1 MTASE
6 RAVSIFDI
14 ADFSLLDMLRC
25 SKGLRQAAS
34 HTHVFD
40 AAATAVTGYLYSQ
53 FADPATK
60 QPQCALVRLYNT
72 RRYGDLDPSL
82 QNFARNKLG
91 GMPLGDDTRVLTL
104 VATTGLK
111 PEWCDPD
118 RSLAHKAIPL
128 PSVEIVEQ
136 APMIA
141 ALIKALGVEIADL
154 VTPSVSLMRDSE
166 GKTYNV
172 FFVERALGSPVI
184 PAQTEFVK
192 PYGIKSV
199 IGFGGLLPTGELFAL
214 VMFSRVS
221 VPAESAAR
229 FRSVA
234 LDVKAIL
241 HQLSLSE
248 ATSRERLTS
257 RFTESVE
264 G

>member
-1 MTASE
+1 MIESE
-6 RAVSIFDI
+6 RGVRIFNI
-14 ADFSLLDMLRC
+14 AEFSLLDMLRC

-34 HTHVFD
+34 HAQTFD
-40 AAATAVTGYLYSQ
+40 AGATAVTGYIYSQ
-53 FADPATK
+53 FADPVTK
-60 QPQCALVRLYNT
+60 EPQCALVRMYKT
-72 RRYGDLDPSL
+72 RRYGDLDPLL
-82 QNFARNKLG
+82 QEFARNKLD

-111 PEWCDPD
+111 PEWCDPA
-118 RSLAHKAIPL
+118 RSVAHKAIPL

-141 ALIKALGVEIADL
+141 ALIKALGVDIADI
-154 VTPSVSLMRDSE
+154 VTPSVSLMPDSE

-172 FFVERALGSPVI
+172 FFVQRALGSAVI
-184 PAQTEFVK
+184 PAQTEFVE

-214 VMFSRVS
+214 VLFSRVS
-221 VPAESAAR
+221 VPQESAAR

-241 HQLSLSE
+241 HQLSLSALNSPE
-248 ATSRERLTS
+248 NLTS
-257 RFTESVE
+257 EFTEPA
-264 G
+264 GC